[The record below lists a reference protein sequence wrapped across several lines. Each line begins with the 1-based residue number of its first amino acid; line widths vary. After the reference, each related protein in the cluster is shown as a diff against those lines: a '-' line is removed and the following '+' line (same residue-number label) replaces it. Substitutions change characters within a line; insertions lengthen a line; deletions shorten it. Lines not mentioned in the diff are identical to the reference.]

1 MREEHPSYE
10 LEEFESYYSWKD
22 SFTMKIVLNV
32 SNNLKMFKITIQIYK
47 RGNFLALIVQIY
59 KDLEK
64 ARKFEKL
71 EDFV

>member
-1 MREEHPSYE
+1 
-10 LEEFESYYSWKD
+10 
-22 SFTMKIVLNV
+22 MKIVLNV